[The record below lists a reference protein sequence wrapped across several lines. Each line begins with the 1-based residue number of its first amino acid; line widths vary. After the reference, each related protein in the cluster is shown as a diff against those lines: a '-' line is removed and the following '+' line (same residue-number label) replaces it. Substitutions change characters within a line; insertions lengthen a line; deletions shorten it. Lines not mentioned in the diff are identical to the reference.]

1 MSHFGNLILRIRI
14 MIHVAFWDCRILGH
28 RIEGDLSIQGGSY
41 KGGGGKNAMH
51 TPHSSQPSKNNLVLQ
66 DRTTLPIKIRAP
78 IDADWNYIY
87 DSWKRSFKETM
98 PWVPTPNF
106 FRAMGERIEAIKGRR
121 ETRFF
126 VACDPDDE
134 EFIFGWGCF
143 GRKNLIH
150 YLFVRQAFRHA
161 RVALRLVE
169 MATDTKKPIAFTH
182 WTRVCEKLNR
192 KHRGAL
198 RYEPSKLPKP

>member
-1 MSHFGNLILRIRI
+1 MRKADRPKLLIS
-14 MIHVAFWDCRILGH
+14 LGK
-28 RIEGDLSIQGGSY
+28 SKGGIPNT
-41 KGGGGKNAMH
+41 GGGGERGVYTPKNPTA
-51 TPHSSQPSKNNLVLQ
+51 SNNNLVLHN
-66 DRTTLPIKIRAP
+66 RTNLPIKIRDP
-78 IDADWNYIY
+78 QDGDWNYIY

-106 FRAMGERIEAIKGRR
+106 FRSMGERIEAIKGRR

-134 EFIFGWGCF
+134 GFIFGWGCF
-143 GRKNLIH
+143 GRNNLIH
-150 YLFVRQAFRHA
+150 YVFVKQAFRHA
-161 RVALRLVE
+161 RVANRLIE
-169 MATDTKKPIAFTH
+169 MATNTDKPIAFTH
-182 WTRVCEKLNR
+182 WTRACEKISK